1 MEWKRNS
8 LMDTILYVGDSHD
21 IKNLVY
27 ESGRKID
34 PVQNGMIA
42 LNAIA
47 ESRNLYQAVIIENDL
62 PLMDPSLSLIHI

>member
-21 IKNLVY
+21 IKSLVY